1 MSSSLCE
8 TYIQS
13 LLKRYTRMK
22 LANLRDV
29 RRSWL
34 YHGDEPPNMAESMLG
49 SIVFKSWKRCLQS
62 GLEAYQKSIPENILS
77 GHILQSRID
86 QRNDLITLAK
96 PTMNYLHA
104 LMSGCGGVVLLSDH
118 QGVIVHS
125 VGDAEFI
132 NKADRVLLKTG
143 ASWLE
148 KHRGTNAIGTALIEG
163 RAVAIN
169 GSEHYLENNSFLSC
183 AAAPIYQ
190 PNGRISGVLDISTDK
205 NAYHP
210 HTIGLIKAT
219 VHSLEKQLFHAHDDE
234 YRVIL
239 KVHPN
244 AEGLGSIAEGL
255 VGLNDEGLI
264 IGCDRAALSYLGIAP
279 IDIGSVKLQQI
290 VDISLN
296 RVFDQAKH
304 GPQPQQLRTH
314 TDRTLF
320 LSFTISDYYRH
331 SHPTTTLD
339 TLPIEAPAISEVTP
353 AENLVEFGRLRELS
367 KLAIEKTLVKTNGN
381 ISLAAKM
388 LGISRNTLYRY
399 LRND

>member
-1 MSSSLCE
+1 
-8 TYIQS
+8 
-13 LLKRYTRMK
+13 MK

-34 YHGDEPPNMAESMLG
+34 YHGDEPSNEAESMLG
-49 SIVFKSWKRCLQS
+49 NVVFKSWKRCLQS
-62 GLEAYQKSIPENILS
+62 GLEAYQKSVPDNILS

-163 RAVAIN
+163 KAVAIN
-169 GSEHYLENNSFLSC
+169 GSEHYLENNGFLSC

-190 PNGRISGVLDISTDK
+190 PDGRISGVLDISTDK

-234 YRVIL
+234 YRVTL
-239 KVHPN
+239 RVHPN

-255 VGLNDEGLI
+255 VGLNEEGLI
-264 IGCDRAALSYLGIAP
+264 IGCDRAALSYLGIAS
-279 IDIGSVKLQQI
+279 IDIGSVKIQQI
-290 VDISLN
+290 IDITL
-296 RVFDQAKH
+296 DQAFDYAKL
-304 GPQPQQLRTH
+304 GQQVHPLRTH
-314 TDRTLF
+314 TDRSLF
-320 LSFTISDYYRH
+320 SSFQISSHYRH
-331 SHPTTTLD
+331 FNQATVTESEPLQPQAAPEITPT
-339 TLPIEAPAISEVTP
+339 
-353 AENLVEFGRLRELS
+353 ENLVEFGRLRELS
-367 KLAIEKTLVKTNGN
+367 KLAIEKTLIKTNGN

>member
-1 MSSSLCE
+1 
-8 TYIQS
+8 
-13 LLKRYTRMK
+13 MK

-34 YHGDEPPNMAESMLG
+34 YHGDEPSNEAESLLG
-49 SIVFKSWKRCLQS
+49 NVVFKSWKRCLQS
-62 GLEAYQKSIPENILS
+62 GLEAYQKSVPDNILS

-163 RAVAIN
+163 KAVAIN
-169 GSEHYLENNSFLSC
+169 GSEHYLENNGFLSC

-190 PNGRISGVLDISTDK
+190 PDGRISGVLDISTDK

-234 YRVIL
+234 YRVTL
-239 KVHPN
+239 RVHPN

-255 VGLNDEGLI
+255 VGLNEEGLI
-264 IGCDRAALSYLGIAP
+264 IGCDRAALSYLGIAS
-279 IDIGSVKLQQI
+279 IDIGSVKIQQVI
-290 VDISLN
+290 DITLDQ
-296 RVFDQAKH
+296 VFDYAKLGQQAH
-304 GPQPQQLRTH
+304 PLRTH
-314 TDRTLF
+314 TDRSLF
-320 LSFTISDYYRH
+320 SSFQISSHYRH
-331 SHPTTTLD
+331 FNQATVTESEPLQTQVT
-339 TLPIEAPAISEVTP
+339 SEVTP
-353 AENLVEFGRLRELS
+353 TENLVEFGRLRELS
-367 KLAIEKTLVKTNGN
+367 KLAIEKTLIKTNGN